1 MTVYTARM
9 LFATAYEKGADGV
22 VGKPRA
28 INGGR
33 NAHVLLSAAQSP
45 HRLSYPARDGVV
57 VQSPQEPVQ
66 SGVVRY
72 APQLQDLAQLAVLAE
87 THFGFSES
95 PVFVTHQAEDGQ
107 QLRLGELVFA
117 ETTPVGRKNRRG
129 YIHSHAS
136 KRQESDFGHR
146 TSCSI
151 RKHLHRSL
159 ILMKNQPLCQGC
171 KQSHLKSFRIR
182 TYEKTPGGEGGGAS
196 RFLVISLPHYI
207 LTSFFLPQT
216 RSAMLPSMR
225 WKKNSPPTRTSTT
238 AAVDA
243 RRSGPG
249 GCPCPVSAHRN
260 PSITPAMG
268 FSPYSHR
275 HRCGTSELGYATGEA
290 NIQNWIKKGTTYRTS
305 RYSALSAD
313 IHSPTPRA
321 VRTASSISTGSQSA
335 AT

>member
-159 ILMKNQPLCQGC
+159 VLMKNQPLCQGC

-182 TYEKTPGGEGGGAS
+182 TYEKNPRGEGRPHRYPFPLRPSTSDFQPPARS
-196 RFLVISLPHYI
+196 RP
-207 LTSFFLPQT
+207 TSRCANCP
-216 RSAMLPSMR
+216 
-225 WKKNSPPTRTSTT
+225 TT
-238 AAVDA
+238 ATLLVT
-243 RRSGPG
+243 RR
-249 GCPCPVSAHRN
+249 VS
-260 PSITPAMG
+260 
-268 FSPYSHR
+268 
-275 HRCGTSELGYATGEA
+275 
-290 NIQNWIKKGTTYRTS
+290 
-305 RYSALSAD
+305 
-313 IHSPTPRA
+313 PRA
-321 VRTASSISTGSQSA
+321 I
-335 AT
+335 